1 MQLIHNYLQIKL
13 WHKKEKMSK
22 LKAIIL
28 LRKATASALDEDR
41 LAPNRAATML
51 PELLEQDLNS
61 NDDISAISKL
71 ALTGSV
77 QWHVLRLRYFQ
88 SWLNCYLFFNTT
100 MSTRQLVYVLT
111 LIKTVFEYVK
121 PVIKKWRNF

>member
-77 QWHVLRLRYFQ
+77 KWHVLRLRYFQ

>member
-1 MQLIHNYLQIKL
+1 
-13 WHKKEKMSK
+13 MSK

-61 NDDISAISKL
+61 NDDISAIFKL

-77 QWHVLRLRYFQ
+77 
-88 SWLNCYLFFNTT
+88 
-100 MSTRQLVYVLT
+100 
-111 LIKTVFEYVK
+111 K
-121 PVIKKWRNF
+121 